1 MTTTPIPSISK
12 LHSSENKLVLEA
24 VEELRAH
31 GWLSDGTLKNVTL
44 IHAHLEGADLMNAD
58 LEGVDFHQAHLEF
71 ADLSSANL
79 TSAKLVR
86 ATLKGANLNDTI
98 LRGADLFKANLV
110 DAIGLIPSQL
120 RKAKRLIGAILPD
133 GKLYDGRFNLEGDRE
148 FLAWSRIDPNDS
160 AEIAKMLG
168 VPEEDYIQGQ
178 ETYRKDKE
186 QEMATILIIDDDP
199 DIVLSARTVLESAG
213 YRVSEASNT
222 TRGLEVMKADRPD
235 LIILDVMMDTKTEG
249 FEFAHKLN
257 DAAPGEPL
265 AEFKD
270 IPILM
275 LTSVVSTTPTNQEPD
290 IDELPVEMFVD
301 KPIDMQDLLGKVAWA
316 LESRTKRALV

>member
-1 MTTTPIPSISK
+1 MTTTPVPFISK
-12 LHSSENKLVLEA
+12 LHSPENKLVLDA

-31 GWLSDGTLKNVTL
+31 GWLSDGTLKNVAL

-58 LEGVDFHQAHLEF
+58 LEGVDFHQAHMEF

-79 TSAKLVR
+79 TNAKLVR
-86 ATLKGANLNDTI
+86 AALKGANFSNTI
-98 LRGADLFKANLV
+98 IKGADLFKANLV
-110 DAIGLIPSQL
+110 DAIGLGPAQL
-120 RKAKRLIGAILPD
+120 RTAKRLIGAVLPD
-133 GKLYDGRFNLEGDRE
+133 GKYYDGRYNLEGDRE
-148 FLAWSRIDPNDS
+148 FLAWSRIDPKDS

-168 VPEEDYIQGQ
+168 VPEEVYIQGQ
-178 ETYRKDKE
+178 EIYRKTKE

-213 YRVSEASNT
+213 YRVSEASNS

-249 FEFAHKLN
+249 FEFAQKIN

-275 LTSVVSTTPTNQEPD
+275 LTSIISTTPTSLDPD
-290 IDELPVEMFVD
+290 IDKLPVDMFVD
-301 KPIDMQDLLGKVAWA
+301 KPIEMQDLLGKVAWA
-316 LESRTKRALV
+316 LENRSRRELA